1 MNTEV
6 LISFTI
12 ATATLALSPGPDNI
26 FVLIQSITYGKKQ
39 GMAIVC
45 GLISGCIIHTTLVAF
60 GLSTFIKSNS
70 ELLFVLKLFG
80 AGYMLFL
87 AYNVFKSVDV
97 INTNTQT
104 ESKSLLSLFKQGFIM
119 NVINPKVSIFFMA
132 FFPAFL
138 FSETHSLVIQFYAL
152 GFLFMTT
159 SFLIFSMLVF
169 FSSSLGSVLRSNKRF
184 GAVLK
189 WAQIIVFLGIAI
201 FIIAT
206 N

>member
-1 MNTEV
+1 
-6 LISFTI
+6 
-12 ATATLALSPGPDNI
+12 
-26 FVLIQSITYGKKQ
+26 
-39 GMAIVC
+39 
-45 GLISGCIIHTTLVAF
+45 
-60 GLSTFIKSNS
+60 
-70 ELLFVLKLFG
+70 
-80 AGYMLFL
+80 
-87 AYNVFKSVDV
+87 
-97 INTNTQT
+97 
-104 ESKSLLSLFKQGFIM
+104 
-119 NVINPKVSIFFMA
+119 MA

-169 FSSSLGSVLRSNKRF
+169 FSSSVGSVLRSNKRF

>member
-1 MNTEV
+1 
-6 LISFTI
+6 
-12 ATATLALSPGPDNI
+12 
-26 FVLIQSITYGKKQ
+26 
-39 GMAIVC
+39 MAIVC

-104 ESKSLLSLFKQGFIM
+104 ESKSLLALFKQGFIM

-169 FSSSLGSVLRSNKRF
+169 FSSSVGSVLISNKRF

>member
-1 MNTEV
+1 LNTEV

-87 AYNVFKSVDV
+87 AYN
-97 INTNTQT
+97 
-104 ESKSLLSLFKQGFIM
+104 LFKQGFIM

-169 FSSSLGSVLRSNKRF
+169 FSSSVGSVLRSNKRF

>member
-1 MNTEV
+1 LNTEV

-104 ESKSLLSLFKQGFIM
+104 ESKSLLALFKQGFIM

-138 FSETHSLVIQFYAL
+138 FSETNSLVIQFYAL

-169 FSSSLGSVLRSNKRF
+169 FSSSVGSVLRSNKRF